1 MKIIL
6 RRSALVIF
14 ANILLILTTSMVFVS
29 PVFASIIT
37 GGTNKNPIVLDNHY
51 YDHSVFDDLKPSPL
65 PASGK
70 INYYAKGVMDQVWNY
85 RHYFEKY
92 IECSEC
98 VGFAALM
105 RDGDK
110 KRKIC
115 IQRAGSSVVEGPF
128 HVIDVAKDDDKP
140 NLIQK
145 QNWLVDVDRN
155 TSKAWKMQGP
165 MDGKVL
171 ECSKDITPTLIDLN
185 IAQLPTGTLLY
196 NSRIRSG
203 AGFTSPIV
211 KVLPKGTNLVIY
223 GKDITGM
230 WYLVDKKLNLYVY
243 SSIVRIND

>member
-6 RRSALVIF
+6 SRSALVAF
-14 ANILLILTTSMVFVS
+14 GNILIILITSTVFVS

-37 GGTNKNPIVLDNHY
+37 GGTNKNPIVPDNPY

-110 KRKIC
+110 KGKIC
-115 IQRAGSSVVEGPF
+115 IKRGGSSIVEGPF
-128 HVIDVAKDDDKP
+128 YVIDVAGDNDKP

-145 QNWLVDVDRN
+145 QNWLVDVDWN
-155 TSKAWKMQGP
+155 TSRSWNMYGP
-165 MDGKVL
+165 MNGELLSCPPEMKPLLVKLSNTFNGKLIYNLNVRSGPGL
-171 ECSKDITPTLIDLN
+171 DSPIMTVFKKDTSVVIYAIDASGLWYLIDKEK
-185 IAQLPTGTLLY
+185 P
-196 NSRIRSG
+196 
-203 AGFTSPIV
+203 
-211 KVLPKGTNLVIY
+211 
-223 GKDITGM
+223 
-230 WYLVDKKLNLYVY
+230 LYVY
-243 SSIVRIND
+243 AKYVSVE